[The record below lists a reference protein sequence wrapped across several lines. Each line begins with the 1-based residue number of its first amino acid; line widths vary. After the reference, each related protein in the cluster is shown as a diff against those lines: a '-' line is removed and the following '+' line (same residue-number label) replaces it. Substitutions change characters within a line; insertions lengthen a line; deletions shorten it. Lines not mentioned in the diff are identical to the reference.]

1 MKELDLRSF
10 FLVLLQNLRL
20 IFAVTVAMA
29 IVFGVATGL
38 LTQDTYSSRCS
49 TYIMNIS
56 RDITMTETD
65 EDGTA
70 AKKEYTGISANGLD
84 TSQKLVDECIVMI
97 KSNRVMN
104 AVAEE
109 VNAHGFDVTGADV
122 RASLSM
128 TAVEDTALLRIVCTT
143 EDAELSEV
151 ICKEMLETAPS
162 IVEKAMNDL
171 VSIEEFDQPDEAVVN
186 APRIARNGILGAVFG
201 LLLSCG
207 LILVRYL
214 MDNTIKDEKDLKDR
228 FNVNVLGVVM
238 DTTGSV
244 DKATAGV
251 AKKTGGK

>member
-56 RDITMTETD
+56 
-65 EDGTA
+65 
-70 AKKEYTGISANGLD
+70 KEVENESYSGISANGLD

-104 AVAEE
+104 AVAEK
-109 VNAHGFDVTGADV
+109 VNAHGFDVTATDV
-122 RASLSM
+122 RSSLSM

-151 ICKEMLETAPS
+151 ICKEMLATAPG
-162 IVEKAMNDL
+162 IVEAAMNEL
-171 VSIEEFDQPDEAVVN
+171 VSIEPFDQPDEAVVN

>member
-20 IFAVTVAMA
+20 ILAVTVAMA

-38 LTQDTYSSRCS
+38 LTNETYYSRCS
-49 TYIMNIS
+49 AYIMNIS
-56 RDITMTETD
+56 
-65 EDGTA
+65 
-70 AKKEYTGISANGLD
+70 KEVENESYSGISANGLD

-104 AVAEE
+104 AVAEK
-109 VNAHGFDVTGADV
+109 VNAHGYNLTAADV
-122 RASLSM
+122 RASLGM
-128 TAVEDTALLRIVCTT
+128 TAVEDTALLRITSTT
-143 EDAELSEV
+143 ENAELSEV
-151 ICKEMLETAPS
+151 ICTEVLATAPS
-162 IVEKAMNDL
+162 IVEGAMNEL
-171 VSIEEFDQPDEAVVN
+171 VSIEPFDFPEKATAN
-186 APRIARNGILGAVFG
+186 APLIARNGILGAVFG